1 MAVADNLEQA
11 RSGVTMINPDP
22 FNAEAPPEGLRGEI
36 TPTESHY
43 VRSNFAVPVY
53 DGRLEVGGAV
63 ENPTTLTID
72 SLRDMPAVERAV
84 TLECAGNGR
93 LAMRPLPVGEPW
105 GDYAVS
111 TARWRGALLHE
122 VLERA
127 RPAADGVE
135 VRFEGADH
143 GRYHLQPILPDTN
156 KDDLTFVRSLPLPQ
170 AADRAAEI
178 LIAYEM
184 NGEPLSPDHGAP
196 FRLIVPHWFAVASVK
211 WLKRIDVLTE
221 PYVGEFQTGHYIYE
235 WADRPHEPVTLM
247 RVRAR
252 ITDPAPG
259 STLAA
264 GTQTV
269 RGKAW
274 SGTGPVT
281 QVDVSFTGEGD
292 WHPAELEPPKDP
304 YQWQDW
310 SFDWEATGVGRH
322 SLRARATDAAGNVQP
337 DVPPWNRLGYG
348 NNAIEVSFVDVC

>member
-1 MAVADNLEQA
+1 MAVAGDLEQA
-11 RSGVTMINPDP
+11 RSALRMIAQEP
-22 FNAEAPPEGLRGEI
+22 FNAEAPPEALKGEI
-36 TPTESHY
+36 TPTELHY
-43 VRSNFAVPVY
+43 VRSNFAVPAH
-53 DGRLEVGGAV
+53 DGTLEVGGAI
-63 ENPTTLTID
+63 ENPTTLTLD
-72 SLRDMPAVERAV
+72 DLRAMPAVERAV

-93 LAMRPLPVGEPW
+93 LEMRPLPVGEPW

-111 TARWRGALLHE
+111 TARWKGALLHQ

-127 RPAADGVE
+127 HPAANGVE

-143 GRYHLQPILPDTN
+143 GQYHLKSVLAETN
-156 KDDLTFVRSLPLPQ
+156 QSDLTFVRSLALNHATDP
-170 AADRAAEI
+170 AAEI

-235 WADRPHEPVTLM
+235 WADRPHEPVTVM

-259 STLAA
+259 QTIPA
-264 GTQTV
+264 GTYTV

-281 QVDVSFTGEGD
+281 QVDVSLTGEGD
-292 WHPAELEPPKDP
+292 WHPAKLEPPKGP
-304 YQWQDW
+304 YHWQDW
-310 SFDWEATGVGRH
+310 SFEWEASTAGRH
-322 SLRARATDAAGNVQP
+322 SLRARATDASGNVQP
-337 DVPPWNRLGYG
+337 DIPPWNRLGYG
-348 NNAIEVSFVDVC
+348 NNAIEVSYIDVR